1 MKRECGNCVHRWRDE
16 LDEVTWCLKH
26 RSVISQDRVIQSV
39 CYGCDDFWPKGRNP
53 RCDECRFSEPHHTTG
68 GAVVCYHST
77 TPNDECA
84 RADSSFCENW
94 RAR

>member
-1 MKRECGNCVHRWRDE
+1 MKRVCKD
-16 LDEVTWCLKH
+16 CLHYCATKDGATDDSDLYCRKH
-26 RSVISQDRVIQSV
+26 YRFIVFSE
-39 CYGCDDFWPKGRNP
+39 GCDDFWPKDSNP